1 MKQKKEKKSGKK
13 VLKINKNNDIIST
26 IEVFQHFEK
35 KYDIVTT
42 TLEKGIQYETED
54 MKITQTFTK
63 TILHTNINK
72 MVKKLEKQDKITIM
86 IIDNVKSNKKNDK
99 IIDEKINKLKELKN
113 VRIKRIKQKNTYKT
127 LAAIIKGD

>member
-13 VLKINKNNDIIST
+13 VLKINKNNDITST

-86 IIDNVKSNKKNDK
+86 IIDNVRSNKKNDK

-127 LAAIIKGD
+127 LATIIKGD